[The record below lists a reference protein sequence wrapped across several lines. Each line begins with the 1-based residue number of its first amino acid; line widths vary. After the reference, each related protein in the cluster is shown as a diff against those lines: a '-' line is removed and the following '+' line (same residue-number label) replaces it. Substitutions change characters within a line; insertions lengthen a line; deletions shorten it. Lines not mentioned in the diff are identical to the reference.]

1 MAIIGVNITK
11 IDAERKDPQGG
22 KISINNNIS
31 ITNVE
36 EKDLS
41 LGSAKQKGLKFIFLF
56 KCDYVPDVGRINL
69 EGNVMFL
76 APAEKVKDVLESWKK
91 NKNVPAEMMEPILNA
106 ALNKC
111 NIEAIKLS
119 QDINL
124 PTPVPMPRLQR
135 SGATAPKKKAK

>member
-1 MAIIGVNITK
+1 MAIIGINITK
-11 IDAERKDPQGG
+11 IDAERKEPKGG

-41 LGSAKQKGLKFIFLF
+41 LGSAKQKGLRFSFLF
-56 KCDYVPDVGRINL
+56 KCDYVPEVGNIDL
-69 EGNVMFL
+69 AGNIMFL
-76 APAEKVKDVLESWKK
+76 ADGDKVKEVVDSWKK
-91 NKNVPAEMMEPILNA
+91 KKIVPADMMEPILNA
-106 ALNKC
+106 ALNRC

-135 SGATAPKKKAK
+135 SEQQPKKKGK